1 MRYEKPSDR
10 ILGGFF
16 FIPVSHFLRLQLPL
30 CNFIPT
36 FAKINWKD

>member
-1 MRYEKPSDR
+1 MKSRLIEYQAAFS
-10 ILGGFF
+10 
-16 FIPVSHFLRLQLPL
+16 IPVSHFLRLQLPL

>member
-10 ILGGFF
+10 ISGGFF

>member
-1 MRYEKPSDR
+1 MKSRLIEYQAA
-10 ILGGFF
+10 FF
-16 FIPVSHFLRLQLPL
+16 FVPVSHFLRLQLPL